1 MNDIH
6 PLQAEFTE
14 AHDQLAAIHDEIR
27 QFRIHLAS
35 DKFCG
40 YEADGG
46 RKDWI
51 ATADVHRWL
60 DRIANAALPATARGL
75 LADAEYETMQS
86 FHKTPCFVASPL

>member
-1 MNDIH
+1 MKDIH
-6 PLQAEFTE
+6 RLRAEFTE

-51 ATADVHRWL
+51 AAADVSRWP
-60 DRIANAALPATARGL
+60 DRIANAPLRGEANGL
-75 LADAEYETMQS
+75 LAGAEY
-86 FHKTPCFVASPL
+86 